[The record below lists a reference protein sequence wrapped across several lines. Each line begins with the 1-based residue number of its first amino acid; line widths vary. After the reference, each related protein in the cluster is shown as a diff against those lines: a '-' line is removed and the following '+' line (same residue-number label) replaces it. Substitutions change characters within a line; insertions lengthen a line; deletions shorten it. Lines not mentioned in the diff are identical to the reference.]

1 MDMELNLQT
10 AVKRYQAADLF
21 SSMTLWVLDA
31 VQNIVVQMG
40 LLCGCLL
47 CAHRIM
53 VDGTM
58 TVGDFVL
65 YLSYITQLYGPL
77 NWFGVSPYK
86 LILVRFLL
94 AHARFYSQNYYRVIQ
109 VLYFIKNSLSRISE
123 T

>member
-1 MDMELNLQT
+1 MCI

-31 VQNIVVQMG
+31 VQNVVVQTG
-40 LLCGCLL
+40 LLAGCLL
-47 CAHRIM
+47 CAQRII

-77 NWFGVSPYK
+77 NWFGVS
-86 LILVRFLL
+86 
-94 AHARFYSQNYYRVIQ
+94 
-109 VLYFIKNSLSRISE
+109 
-123 T
+123 